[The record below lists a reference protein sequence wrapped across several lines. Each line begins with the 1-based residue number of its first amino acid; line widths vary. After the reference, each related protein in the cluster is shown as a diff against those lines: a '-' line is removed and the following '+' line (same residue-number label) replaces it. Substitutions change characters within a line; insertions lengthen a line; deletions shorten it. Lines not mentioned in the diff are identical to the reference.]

1 MARTTSDLTT
11 NYADGVTFHVF
22 ELADG
27 GTASASAPAL
37 DGSVAL
43 SFKVRREGQQLI
55 AEAEGATKPWV
66 VLLRGITDAAVVE
79 GGVAQK
85 SVVLVRGLAPAAG
98 SGLVKVSLR

>member
-1 MARTTSDLTT
+1 M
-11 NYADGVTFHVF
+11 
-22 ELADG
+22 LADG

-66 VLLRGITDAAVVE
+66 VLLRGITDAVVE
-79 GGVAQK
+79 GGVAEVGRLGTRTRLQP
-85 SVVLVRGLAPAAG
+85 APVCG
-98 SGLVKVSLR
+98 KVSFVEKAPLTHGGCFAILLRNPRSRSC